1 MSSSAV
7 VLLILVEESIVLVE
21 LDCKTGGAFLSL
33 SENMETRFAGDWLD
47 PSAERLLLL
56 GRAD

>member
-1 MSSSAV
+1 
-7 VLLILVEESIVLVE
+7 VLVE

-56 GRAD
+56 GLVD